1 MYSEMLLLFFVPQI
15 LNFLYSC
22 PQVSKHLHPSQIS
35 SAFVNSAAT
44 AAVEDVL
51 HFAILAS
58 ITSTAIVAV
67 GIRLRFLGAHVLDS
81 DLRLYSIFG

>member
-22 PQVSKHLHPSQIS
+22 PQVSKHLHPLQVPT
-35 SAFVNSAAT
+35 AFLNGAAI
-44 AAVEDVL
+44 AAAEDVL
-51 HFAILAS
+51 RFAILAS
-58 ITSTAIVAV
+58 FTSVANFAV
-67 GIRLRFLGAHVLDS
+67 GLVLATSAHVLDS